1 MSIRKEKIEHLIKEE
16 LSLIFLHKL
25 QDPELGLLTITKV
38 TVSPDVSI
46 AKVYFS
52 VYQKE
57 NREIILEKVNDLKG
71 LIRGQLSQKVKLR
84 HTPELH
90 FFIDDT
96 LDYVEK
102 MEDLFKKLHEDD
114 KQSNE

>member
-57 NREIILEKVNDLKG
+57 NREMILAKVNDLKG

-114 KQSNE
+114 KQSN

>member
-1 MSIRKEKIEHLIKEE
+1 MSIRREKIEHLIKEE

-57 NREIILEKVNDLKG
+57 NREMILEKVNDLKG

-84 HTPELH
+84 HTPELN
-90 FFIDDT
+90 FYIDDT

-102 MEDLFKKLHEDD
+102 IENLFKKLHEDD
-114 KQSNE
+114 KQSDE

>member
-57 NREIILEKVNDLKG
+57 SREMILEKVNDLKG

-84 HTPELH
+84 HTPELY

>member
-1 MSIRKEKIEHLIKEE
+1 MSIRKEKIEHLIKEK

-38 TVSPDVSI
+38 TVSPDVSV

-57 NREIILEKVNDLKG
+57 NREMILEKINDLKG
-71 LIRGQLSQKVKLR
+71 LIRGELSHRVKLR

-90 FFIDDT
+90 FYIDDT

-102 MEDLFKKLHEDD
+102 MDDLFKKLHEDD
-114 KQSNE
+114 KQSEE

>member
-1 MSIRKEKIEHLIKEE
+1 MSIRTEKIEHLLKEE

-25 QDPELGLLTITKV
+25 QDPGLGLLTVTKV
-38 TVSPDVSI
+38 KVSPDVSV

-52 VYQKE
+52 VYEKE
-57 NREIILEKVNDLKG
+57 KREMILEKVNDLKG
-71 LIRGQLSQKVKLR
+71 LIRGELSHKVKLR

-90 FFIDDT
+90 FYIDDT

-102 MEDLFKKLHEDD
+102 MEDLFKKLHKDD
-114 KQSNE
+114 KQSD

>member
-1 MSIRKEKIEHLIKEE
+1 MSIRTEKIEHLLKEE

-25 QDPELGLLTITKV
+25 QDPGLGLLTVTKV
-38 TVSPDVSI
+38 KVSPDVSV

-52 VYQKE
+52 VYEKE
-57 NREIILEKVNDLKG
+57 KREMILEKVNDLKG
-71 LIRGQLSQKVKLR
+71 LIRGELSHKVKLR

-90 FFIDDT
+90 FYIDDT

-102 MEDLFKKLHEDD
+102 MEDLFKKLHKDD
-114 KQSNE
+114 KQSDE

>member
-1 MSIRKEKIEHLIKEE
+1 MSIRREKIEHLIKEE

-57 NREIILEKVNDLKG
+57 NREMILEKVNDLKG

-84 HTPELH
+84 HTPELN
-90 FFIDDT
+90 FYIDDT

-102 MEDLFKKLHEDD
+102 IENLFKKLHEND
-114 KQSNE
+114 KQSDE